1 MKTLIAAAALIAS
14 TVPALACQSLESVLA
29 EYRAEYGERPYWMG
43 NSFSDENNG
52 KTILILTASDGGWSL
67 FTVDQ
72 RGACLEDFGY
82 DAEPFRQGDL

>member
-43 NSFSDENNG
+43 NSFSDENRG
-52 KTILILTASDGGWSL
+52 KTILILTSPHGSWTL
-67 FTVDQ
+67 FTVTP
-72 RGACLEDFGY
+72 RGACIKDHGF